1 MKKSIILVCLILAI
15 SITGL
20 LAQTQKEV
28 EKLTLSKDIRINE
41 ALQILEPFF
50 IRDSGKKL
58 INLSSY
64 NGPLGVPINNL
75 DYKEALELILLK
87 NNLIQT
93 EAVGYIAI
101 QDKAATDLGIGVET
115 EKIV

>member
-1 MKKSIILVCLILAI
+1 M
-15 SITGL
+15 
-20 LAQTQKEV
+20 
-28 EKLTLSKDIRINE
+28 SKDIRINE

-115 EKIV
+115 GKDSIMPTAEAVQLPEGVSPKINRS